1 MVDTVHQL
9 VDITNNITGPIVV
22 TEFYDKNYINLEAQ
36 PHTLAL
42 KAILCEKGDSF
53 NLLFY

>member
-1 MVDTVHQL
+1 MVQTVHQL
-9 VDITNNITGPIVV
+9 VDFTNVTTGPIVV
-22 TEFYDKNYINLEAQ
+22 TEFYDKYFFNLEAQ
-36 PHTLAL
+36 SHTLAL

>member
-9 VDITNNITGPIVV
+9 LDFDNVTTGPIVV
-22 TEFYDKNYINLEAQ
+22 TEFYDKNFFNLEAQ

-53 NLLFY
+53 DLLFH